1 LSGIKGFYVILAKRI
16 AVDAH
21 VVNQAVPRFV
31 DSYIFAAL
39 ANNNNAVENNKLR

>member
-1 LSGIKGFYVILAKRI
+1 MTGIKRLYLAFAQGI
-16 AVDAH
+16 TVNPH

-39 ANNNNAVENNKLR
+39 ANNNKAVENNKLR